1 MLQIVF
7 VSTPSLI
14 YMGHAMHIVRRDEK
28 RRSREEEGGEG
39 GGTEDDPGGGDGG
52 GEGEK
57 RGRKGEKE
65 EVKEKGLSAG
75 RVRLR
80 GALLQTYILSIL
92 IRTIMEVKSIIVAA
106 FKPLSRMFWFC
117 STSIVW
123 FGLSAL
129 FCLQVY
135 QKNASTRSLNCLY
148 HHLYTANLT
157 LKWVYRSLGE
167 LLHMCPLWLH
177 VICLQ

>member
-1 MLQIVF
+1 
-7 VSTPSLI
+7 
-14 YMGHAMHIVRRDEK
+14 MGHAMHIVRRDEK

-92 IRTIMEVKSIIVAA
+92 IRTIMEVKSTTVAA
-106 FKPLSRMFWFC
+106 FKPLLAECFGFVPHLLCGLVSAPC
-117 STSIVW
+117 SAYKFTKKMHQHGS
-123 FGLSAL
+123 
-129 FCLQVY
+129 
-135 QKNASTRSLNCLY
+135 
-148 HHLYTANLT
+148 
-157 LKWVYRSLGE
+157 E
-167 LLHMCPLWLH
+167 L
-177 VICLQ
+177 VFVTE

>member
-1 MLQIVF
+1 MF

-39 GGTEDDPGGGDGG
+39 GGTEDDPGGGDG

-92 IRTIMEVKSIIVAA
+92 IRTIMEVKSTTVAA
-106 FKPLSRMFWFC
+106 LS
-117 STSIVW
+117 
-123 FGLSAL
+123 L
-129 FCLQVY
+129 F
-135 QKNASTRSLNCLY
+135 
-148 HHLYTANLT
+148 
-157 LKWVYRSLGE
+157 
-167 LLHMCPLWLH
+167 
-177 VICLQ
+177 